1 MKRPDIEAVV
11 FDLDG
16 VITDTAHYHYL
27 AWKDLAD
34 KLNIDFDKKYNE
46 KLKGVSRMQSLELIL
61 RNGNKEADFTTEE
74 KEKLAAEKNELY
86 NFYINQLTPKDILP
100 GIEKLIDDIKSE
112 GILIGLASASRNA
125 KTVLDLL
132 EITHL
137 FDYCADANEIE
148 KPKPDPEIFLDVC
161 QALNVS
167 PSKSIGVEDALV
179 GVEAIQSGGMFAVG
193 VGGDLHLADLYVP
206 NTKQLDWNLVKDSFH
221 DFIKK

>member
-1 MKRPDIEAVV
+1 MTKTNIEAVV

-132 EITHL
+132 DITHL

-206 NTKQLDWNLVKDSFH
+206 TTEQLDWNHVKDSFH

>member
-1 MKRPDIEAVV
+1 MKKPDIEAVV

-16 VITDTAHYHYL
+16 VITDTAYYHYL

-46 KLKGVSRMQSLELIL
+46 NLKGVSRIQSLELVL
-61 RNGNKEADFTTEE
+61 KNGNKEADFTAEE

-86 NFYINQLTPKDILP
+86 NHYINQLTPKDILP

-161 QALNVS
+161 QVLNVS

-179 GVEAIQSGGMFAVG
+179 GVEAIQSGGMYAVG
-193 VGGDLHLADLYVP
+193 VGGDLHMADLYVP
-206 NTKQLDWNLVKDSFH
+206 NTEQLDWNHIKDSFH
-221 DFIKK
+221 EFIRK

>member
-206 NTKQLDWNLVKDSFH
+206 TTEQLDWNHVKDSFH

>member
-1 MKRPDIEAVV
+1 MKKLDIEAVV

-34 KLNIDFDKKYNE
+34 KLNIDFDKTYNE
-46 KLKGVSRMQSLELIL
+46 NLKGVSRIQSLELIL
-61 RNGNKEADFTTEE
+61 KNGNKEADFTAEE
-74 KEKLAAEKNELY
+74 KEKLATEKNELY
-86 NFYINQLTPKDILP
+86 NHYINQLTPDDILP

-161 QALNVS
+161 QALDVS

-179 GVEAIQSGGMFAVG
+179 GVEAIQSGGMYAVG
-193 VGGDLHLADLYVP
+193 VGGDLHMADLYVP
-206 NTKQLDWNLVKDSFH
+206 STEQLDWSNIKDSFH
-221 DFIKK
+221 EFIKK

>member
-1 MKRPDIEAVV
+1 MKTTDIEAVV

-27 AWKDLAD
+27 AWKDLAE
-34 KLNIDFDKKYNE
+34 KLNIHFDKKFNE
-46 KLKGVSRMQSLELIL
+46 NLKGVSRIQSLELIL
-61 RNGNKEADFTTEE
+61 KNGNKEADFTSEE
-74 KEKLAAEKNELY
+74 KEKLATEKNELY
-86 NFYINQLTPKDILP
+86 KYYINQLTPKDILP

-132 EITHL
+132 EITDL
-137 FDYCADANEIE
+137 FDYCADANHIK

-167 PSKSIGVEDALV
+167 PIKSIGIEDALV
-179 GVEAIQSGGMFAVG
+179 GVEAIQSSGMFAVG
-193 VGGDLHLADLYVP
+193 VGGDLNMADLYVSH
-206 NTKQLDWNLVKDSFH
+206 TGQLEWDHIKNCFYT
-221 DFIKK
+221 FINN